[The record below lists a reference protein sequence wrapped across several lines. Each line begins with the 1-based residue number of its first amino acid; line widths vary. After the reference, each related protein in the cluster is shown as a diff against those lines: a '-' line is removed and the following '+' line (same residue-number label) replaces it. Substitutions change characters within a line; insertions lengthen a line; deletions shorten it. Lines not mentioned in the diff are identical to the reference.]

1 MASETNARSSL
12 LFEIAPTRGSRNS
25 HRSLGITAALF
36 ALLLSTFILW
46 NIVTGLIG
54 TWTIIFLVLVVLL
67 FAVVSWFVLRFG
79 KDYVTGIHIYVDGL
93 AAFYP
98 LVKDPE
104 RREKFIPFSEV
115 ERIEISENLEVH
127 RTGRRIR
134 KFDVYRLS
142 VWRKGAKEPELL
154 ADMVDLAPGQVL
166 AFRKIPGLLEQNRL
180 LQPDQ
185 IDRSKMPAI

>member
-1 MASETNARSSL
+1 MASEINTPSSL

-46 NIVTGLIG
+46 NVVLGLIG
-54 TWTIIFLVLVVLL
+54 TWTIIFLVLAVLL
-67 FAVVSWFVLRFG
+67 FAVVSWIVLRFG
-79 KDYVTGIHIYVDGL
+79 KDYVTGIRIYVDGL

-115 ERIEISENLEVH
+115 ERVEISENLEVH

-154 ADMVDLAPGQVL
+154 ADMVDLTPGQVL